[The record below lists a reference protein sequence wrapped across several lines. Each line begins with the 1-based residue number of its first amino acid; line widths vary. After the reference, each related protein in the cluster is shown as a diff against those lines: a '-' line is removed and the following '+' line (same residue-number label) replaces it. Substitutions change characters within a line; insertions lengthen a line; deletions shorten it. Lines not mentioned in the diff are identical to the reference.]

1 MKTTFLNIAERY
13 KNGKTLGPK
22 IRYIIWLQGC
32 DKRCEGCISKDWQPH
47 NKGLK
52 LSLEELSDDI
62 MSENNVIEGI
72 TFSGGEPFLQAEN
85 LYLLIKDLKKKS
97 SLGIIIYSGYKLEE
111 LKNMGDKN
119 ISGIL
124 DEIDLLIDGEY
135 TKEFNNDKG
144 IVGSSN
150 QQLHFFTERYKKYKD
165 DMLNCKREV
174 EININKGMLIGVPP
188 KKLLKG

>member
-13 KNGKTLGPK
+13 KNGKTLGPE

-62 MSENNVIEGI
+62 MREHNVIEGI

-124 DEIDLLIDGEY
+124 DEIDLLACSSG
-135 TKEFNNDKG
+135 KEQKEADR
-144 IVGSSN
+144 
-150 QQLHFFTERYKKYKD
+150 Q
-165 DMLNCKREV
+165 
-174 EININKGMLIGVPP
+174 
-188 KKLLKG
+188 KKLCEGTIIFWFIKILMKF